1 MVIWFNKFMGKFIKT
16 PSKCYFL
23 PFRFILEGKVK
34 EEIQRR
40 ELYSEKYLQILDI
53 DRSLV
58 GYNLLQQ
65 K

>member
-1 MVIWFNKFMGKFIKT
+1 MGKFIKQNSIKMLF
-16 PSKCYFL
+16 PAFC
-23 PFRFILEGKVK
+23 FILEGKEK

-40 ELYSEKYLQILDI
+40 ELYSENYLQILDI
-53 DRSLV
+53 DRSQV